1 MANLM
6 AIFGFENEQFMIT
19 EIAIIALVACL
30 ASMLT
35 FFSGFGLGT
44 ILTPVFIIFFPVEL
58 AVALSG
64 IVHLLNNMFKI
75 TLTFK
80 NITYTT
86 GLKFGLPAIA
96 GSFIG
101 AQLLFFMVDIPVIH
115 SYTLHHRVFEITP
128 VKLVMALL
136 MLFFALFEIIPALK
150 KLQFDKNKLYI
161 GGLVSGF
168 FGGLTGN
175 QGALRSAFLLR
186 TGLSKEGFIATG
198 IFIACLVDCT
208 RIPIYLRNLNRSPV
222 EDNLVVLSIAVLAAF
237 LGAFVGSKLLKKI
250 QLGFIHWMVAIMIFI
265 LSLALGAGLL

>member
-1 MANLM
+1 
-6 AIFGFENEQFMIT
+6 MIT
-19 EIAIIALVACL
+19 EIAIIATVACL

-44 ILTPVFIIFFPVEL
+44 ILTPVLIIFFPVEL

-64 IVHLLNNMFKI
+64 IVHLLNNLFKT

-80 NITYTT
+80 NIVFKT
-86 GLKFGLPAIA
+86 GLKFGLPAIV

-101 AQLLFFMVDIPVIH
+101 AQLLFLMVDIPVMY
-115 SYTLHHRVFEITP
+115 SYTLNQRVFEITP
-128 VKLVMALL
+128 VKLIMALL
-136 MLFFALFEIIPALK
+136 MLFFVLFEMIPALK

-161 GGLVSGF
+161 GGLISGF

-198 IFIACLVDCT
+198 IFIACLVDFT
-208 RIPIYLRNLNRSPV
+208 RIPIYLQRLTQTNIQ
-222 EDNLVVLSIAVLAAF
+222 DNLVLLGITVLSAF
-237 LGAFVGSKLLKKI
+237 LGAYVGSRLLKKI
-250 QLGFIHWMVAIMIFI
+250 KLGFIHWMVAIMIFI
-265 LSLALGAGLL
+265 LSLALALGLL